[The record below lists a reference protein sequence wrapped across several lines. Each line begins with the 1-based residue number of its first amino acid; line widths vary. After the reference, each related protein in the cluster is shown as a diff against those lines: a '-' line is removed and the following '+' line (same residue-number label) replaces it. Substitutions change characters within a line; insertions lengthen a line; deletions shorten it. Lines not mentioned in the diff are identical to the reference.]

1 VEHIAL
7 TFFYILM
14 NMISKQIKW
23 KSPLISHS
31 TITNQPNN
39 RPHKTTLQNALGA
52 TKIRPSK
59 QGRRNSPRNRSNQNN
74 TKSRGLRRAWGV
86 YSDNILVVM
95 DIWGD
100 IQKYIRSK
108 FSSNPPR
115 KDNPAK
121 LSLSHSRWP
130 SIIALGAGLG
140 NTWDLSLKKL
150 THQEH
155 KIVTTSAFFDIL
167 EDDQIFKIYI
177 LPIIPHPR
185 RKPNQTLPHKVALD
199 TGFGKQRRH
208 IAPRKHPKPTK
219 IHIPRHLR
227 KMTRN
232 TQNPKFPLDLH
243 STPRQ
248 PN

>member
-1 VEHIAL
+1 MPSVLQKSSGLGNRGDAIAQE
-7 TFFYILM
+7 TDPI
-14 NMISKQIKW
+14 
-23 KSPLISHS
+23 
-31 TITNQPNN
+31 
-39 RPHKTTLQNALGA
+39 KTT
-52 TKIRPSK
+52 P
-59 QGRRNSPRNRSNQNN
+59 NR
-74 TKSRGLRRAWGV
+74 SRGLRRAWGV

-167 EDDQIFKIYI
+167 EDDQIFKNYI

-185 RKPNQTLPHKVALD
+185 RQPNQTLPHKVALN

-208 IAPRKHPKPTK
+208 IAPKKTSKTHENPHSSTFEEDDQKYTKSKISFRSPLHATTTQLNTLPSQTSPPK
-219 IHIPRHLR
+219 
-227 KMTRN
+227 
-232 TQNPKFPLDLH
+232 
-243 STPRQ
+243 
-248 PN
+248 